1 MGVSLVGG
9 IVRAVL
15 VAAVALLVLPSAAN
29 AGRLIVTGHDADDHC
44 SDDGTP
50 EQCHFFKVATKY
62 VRATAPE
69 PRNKVLLLEC
79 NGGVGNALNNAFGA
93 GDVPRKSVC
102 PSDAPA
108 KFRNLALSTNK
119 FSAIIVGSSCEDAD
133 SDGVDDNTLNL
144 TDDQP
149 NGCDDPGGS
158 TPDSD
163 LINKRKKDFKR
174 FFNKGGGIFAMAG
187 DQNGD
192 GDPSSG
198 PDTYYRFLPLTA
210 QGVAVNPP
218 FCLTNKGIDLGFED
232 QSCPNASKHNGTRDD
247 INCCETHNS
256 FAEPKAGGA
265 LKVAERDS
273 EDTAE
278 TLFADARIQGGG
290 FVEDE
295 DDPRIGVRGV
305 PDDCVRED
313 FTISV
318 RIRDESK
325 LDRVRVLLDGREIR
339 DTSKARFEV
348 DIRASKL
355 DSGRHKIKVIATDA
369 AGNRSSKTK
378 GFERCAG
385 GVGGVGGS
393 CRAAGRGDAD
403 AQRGT
408 PARLNR
414 RC

>member
-1 MGVSLVGG
+1 MRIPVPGGLVRLAL
-9 IVRAVL
+9 VAVL
-15 VAAVALLVLPSAAN
+15 ALLVLPAGAN
-29 AGRLIVTGHDADDHC
+29 AGRLVVTGHDADDHC
-44 SDDGTP
+44 SGSTP
-50 EQCHFFKVATKY
+50 EQCHYFKVATKY
-62 VRATAPE
+62 VRAKAPD
-69 PRNKVLLLEC
+69 PGNKVLLLEC
-79 NGGVGNALNNAFGA
+79 NGGVTNALDNAFGS

-102 PSDAPA
+102 PSDAPG
-108 KFRNLALSTNK
+108 KFRRLALSTSK

-133 SDGVDDNTLNL
+133 SDGVGDNTLNL
-144 TDDQP
+144 TDDEP

-163 LINKRKKDFKR
+163 LINKRKRDIKR
-174 FFNKGGGIFAMAG
+174 FFNKGGGVFAMAG

-210 QGVAVNPP
+210 EGVAVNPP
-218 FCLTNKGIDLGFED
+218 FCLTNKGIELGFED

-256 FAEPKAGGA
+256 FAEPKPGGA

-273 EDTAE
+273 SDTAE

-290 FVEDE
+290 FVEDDE
-295 DDPRIGVRGV
+295 GPRIGVRGV

-313 FTISV
+313 FTIEV
-318 RIRDESK
+318 RVRDASRV
-325 LDRVRVLLDGREIR
+325 DRVRVLLDGREIR

-348 DIRASKL
+348 GIRASRL
-355 DSGRHKIKVIATDA
+355 ESGRHKIKVIATDA
-369 AGNRSSKTK
+369 AGNRSSKTRR
-378 GFERCAG
+378 FQRCAG

-393 CRAAGRGDAD
+393 CRATVGGDSG
-403 AQRGT
+403 AQPGT
-408 PARLNR
+408 RARLNR